1 MRVMVHPRAGAA
13 VARGHVLGPGAFSV
27 SEKDPSCESIVVADH
42 EIKFGSDNVVIES
55 RNGRC
60 RETLAVYILLYS
72 GNGDIVGFY
81 GNEGDERFR
90 HLVDMTTGRSAE
102 PPLVAESSRCAAKDD
117 LLVVYE
123 KNGCMTAY
131 RPAWRPVCV
140 QWSALR
146 PASSSTPSLVSSP
159 ASPGWVRGVG
169 ICPYVAHV
177 GDHMPYE

>member
-131 RPAWRPVCV
+131 RPAWRPVCNYQDRKSV
-140 QWSALR
+140 
-146 PASSSTPSLVSSP
+146 V
-159 ASPGWVRGVG
+159 
-169 ICPYVAHV
+169 
-177 GDHMPYE
+177 